1 MKWLSP
7 FRQPQLAVG
16 MEEYHFRGESAYL
29 SHDAIADGEL
39 GQVCLIGQLGCKE
52 SLLLETAHLLDG
64 KTIIVNPNDVNFQI
78 GEGDLKSSLT
88 AGT

>member
-7 FRQPQLAVG
+7 FRRPQLAVG
-16 MEEYHFRGESAYL
+16 MEEYHFRCESAYL
-29 SHDAIADGEL
+29 PHDTIADGEL

-52 SLLLETAHLLDG
+52 SLLLENAHLLDG
-64 KTIIVNPNDVNFQI
+64 KTIIVNSNDVDIQI